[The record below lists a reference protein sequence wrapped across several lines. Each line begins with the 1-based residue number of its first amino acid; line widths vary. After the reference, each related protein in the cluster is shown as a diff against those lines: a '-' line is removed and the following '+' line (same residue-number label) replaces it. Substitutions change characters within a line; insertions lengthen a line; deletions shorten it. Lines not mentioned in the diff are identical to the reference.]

1 MSERQKL
8 YFMGGGVAAHVYS
21 IVAADVLGAKNLRI
35 AMQDLNHT
43 VPEKTLC
50 VWGDPATPIHN
61 AVVAEWSTLRFG
73 YGDGTFVRDLGRL
86 RYSQYTAA
94 SLRNLA
100 DERVAIERI
109 VGDASEPDSSSAVSL
124 DSRPIMRDRRPASVS
139 LLQHFHGW
147 RVVTAEP
154 LFDAGTATMMD
165 FRVDQSGGICFVYV
179 LPYST
184 TEALVECTV
193 FSAQT
198 WPQAEYE
205 VRLNAYLTDVV
216 HAERYEIVATE
227 TGAIPMCDRIPERHL
242 GDSWIAIGAAAGL
255 TKPTTGYTVAR
266 CVRDARRLLRMYA
279 TTGVFEPPAPSP
291 GRFNWYD
298 RLLLRIIRDE
308 PEEVP
313 RILWTLF
320 ARNPIDRI
328 LRFLDEE
335 TNLRE
340 ELLIFWS
347 LPWLPFLRA
356 IGRR

>member
-1 MSERQKL
+1 MGDPHKL
-8 YFMGGGVAAHVYS
+8 CFMGGGVAAHVYS
-21 IVAADVLGAKNLRI
+21 IVAADVLGAENLRI
-35 AMQDLNHT
+35 SMQDLNHT

-50 VWGDPATPIHN
+50 VWGDPSTPIHD
-61 AVVAEWSTLRFG
+61 AVVAEWRMLRFG
-73 YGDGTFVRDLGRL
+73 YGNGTFVRDLGRL

-94 SLRNLA
+94 SLRALT
-100 DERVAIERI
+100 DERIGIERI
-109 VGDASEPDSSSAVSL
+109 VGDASAPDASSAVSL
-124 DSRPIMRDRRPASVS
+124 DSRPISRDRRPASVS

-154 LFDAGTATMMD
+154 VFDAGIATMMD
-165 FRVDQSGGICFVYV
+165 FRVDQSGGVCFVYV
-179 LPYST
+179 LPYTT

-193 FSAQT
+193 FSAHT

-205 VRLNAYLTDVV
+205 VRLRAYLTDIIDV
-216 HAERYEIVATE
+216 EDYDIIATE
-227 TGAIPMCDRIPERHL
+227 TGAIPMCDRIPERRR
-242 GDSWIAIGAAAGL
+242 GESWIAIGAAAGL

-266 CVRDARRLLRMYA
+266 CVRDAQRMLRSYS

-291 GRFNWYD
+291 RRFDWYD

-308 PEEVP
+308 PEVVP
-313 RILWTLF
+313 QILWTLF
-320 ARNPIDRI
+320 ARNPVERI

-335 TNLRE
+335 TRLRE

-356 IGRR
+356 IGRH

>member
-1 MSERQKL
+1 MADPQKL

-21 IVAADVLGAKNLRI
+21 LVAAEVLGAKNLHITMR
-35 AMQDLNHT
+35 DLDHNLS
-43 VPEKTLC
+43 EKTLC
-50 VWGDPATPIHN
+50 VWGDPSTPIRD
-61 AVVAEWSTLRFG
+61 AVVAEWSMLRFG
-73 YGDGTFVRDLGRL
+73 YGNGTFVRDLGRL

-94 SLRNLA
+94 SLRALT
-100 DERVAIERI
+100 DTRIEIERVI
-109 VGDASEPDSSSAVSL
+109 GDASMPDPLSTVSL
-124 DSRPIMRDRRPASVS
+124 DSRPNMQERRPASVS

-147 RVVTAEP
+147 RVTTAAPIFE
-154 LFDAGTATMMD
+154 DGIATMMD
-165 FRVDQSGGICFVYV
+165 FRVDQSDGVCFVYV

-198 WPQAEYE
+198 WPQQEYE
-205 VRLNAYLTDVV
+205 VRLRAYLTDILHVDDY
-216 HAERYEIVATE
+216 RIIATE
-227 TGAIPMCDRIPERHL
+227 TGAIPMCDRIPERRR
-242 GDSWIAIGAAAGL
+242 GESWIAIGAAAGL

-266 CVRDARRLLRMYA
+266 CVRDAKAMLNRYSQ
-279 TTGVFEPPAPSP
+279 TGVFESPAPSP
-291 GRFNWYD
+291 RRFDWYD

-308 PEEVP
+308 PDVVP
-313 RILWTLF
+313 QILWTLF
-320 ARNPIDRI
+320 ERNPIERI

-335 TNLRE
+335 TDLRE